1 MLFRLRFREIAICPN
16 VLRVTQG
23 KITLGCVRNIDRACL
38 FFIIA
43 GRSQLAGFNG
53 EEARQDK
60 TGQKDLDRS
69 ETKCGFW
76 FLHQYETI
84 VTVRGVF
91 CRIGGDIR

>member
-23 KITLGCVRNIDRACL
+23 EITLGCVRNIDRACL

-43 GRSQLAGFNG
+43 GRPQPAGFNRE

-60 TGQKDLDRS
+60 TGQKDLDQS
-69 ETKCGFW
+69 ETKCGFT

-84 VTVRGVF
+84 VTVRGVLQN
-91 CRIGGDIR
+91 CRR